1 MHYVPLMRMRVRV
14 NLILIYMDT
23 FNRLPWAAQNAVFKR
38 LSEISELSE
47 LTREERIRYDAA
59 IRQYRDH
66 IYVMEGEKAKG
77 RAEGLVKGR
86 AEGLVEGRAEGRAEG
101 LAEGERNGALKFA
114 RYMRQEGKRPEEI
127 AAATGLSLAEIE
139 NLE

>member
-77 RAEGLVKGR
+77 RAEGL
-86 AEGLVEGRAEGRAEG
+86 
-101 LAEGERNGALKFA
+101 AEGEHNAALKFA